1 MAGASPWSGEFP
13 WVFLFQVFYYY
24 QGFLPLW
31 ITGAILWWFAQLA
44 YRRRHGLIS
53 GPQLNRSMS
62 LFSLSVLSSPLLGPI
77 PFYLFLFYW
86 LYRQP
91 GRDHR
96 VLKRFN
102 IALATLLVASCLA
115 HTWLD
120 WQNPLERKVGRIL
133 DAHQLD
139 LMAGGIGCP
148 QLIEWARYREG
159 RLQSNA
165 VYMLRYCQEPE
176 ARQALREIQRQRL
189 PFR

>member
-1 MAGASPWSGEFP
+1 MY
-13 WVFLFQVFYYY
+13 LFQVFYCY

-31 ITGAILWWFAQLA
+31 ITAAIVWWFLQLA

-91 GRDHR
+91 GRDHPT
-96 VLKRFN
+96 LKGFN
-102 IALATLLVASCLA
+102 RALATLLVASALA

-120 WQNPLERKVGRIL
+120 YQHPQERQLGRIL
-133 DAHQLD
+133 DSRHLDALMRTQPLDCSQLLD
-139 LMAGGIGCP
+139 
-148 QLIEWARYREG
+148 WALHRDG

-165 VYMLRYCQEPE
+165 IYMLRYCKDP
-176 ARQALREIQRQRL
+176 AALAALEQIQRQGPPLGDLAGQSLNHR
-189 PFR
+189 